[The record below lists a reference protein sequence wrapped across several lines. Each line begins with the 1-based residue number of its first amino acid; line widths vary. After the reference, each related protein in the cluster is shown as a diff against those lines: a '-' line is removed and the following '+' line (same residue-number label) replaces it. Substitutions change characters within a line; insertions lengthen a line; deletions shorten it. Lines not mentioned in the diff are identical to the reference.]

1 MILPQ
6 LTHYC
11 PTTLRLIDHM
21 GGLVAQTIDILPPEA
36 DQVLISVN
44 PKAGRRA
51 ASDRARQLA
60 ELLKRHGFAVD
71 VSTDLGDLCDRANQW
86 HAEGRLRALVGVGG
100 DGTAAELVNRT
111 DPGVPITLL
120 AAGTANL
127 IAKHFHLGDAPEKL
141 RDTIVAGNLLKLDA
155 GLASGR
161 LFLIMVG
168 CGFDADVVRQ
178 VHASREQQS
187 ARRGHFGYLS
197 YLKPLLNSIRCYQY
211 PELLVY
217 WDESDHGAAD
227 EWSEPLAAR
236 WAFVFNL
243 PCYGW
248 GLPLAP
254 EAVGTDGLLDLC
266 TFGSGSLASGLRY
279 LAAAQ
284 FGGRHQRMADC
295 RIRRARRFRITAEE
309 PVPYQLDGDFGGY
322 LPLDVEVLPE
332 RVSLVVPPRSN
343 TP

>member
-1 MILPQ
+1 
-6 LTHYC
+6 
-11 PTTLRLIDHM
+11 
-21 GGLVAQTIDILPPEA
+21 VAQPVDILPPEA
-36 DQVLISVN
+36 NQVLISAN
-44 PKAGRRA
+44 PKAGRSA
-51 ASDRARQLA
+51 ALDRAGQLA
-60 ELLKRHGFAVD
+60 ELLEKHGFAVD
-71 VSTDLGDLCDRANQW
+71 LSTDLGEICKRANRL

-111 DPGVPITLL
+111 DPGVPITFL

-127 IAKHFHLGDAPEKL
+127 ISKHFHLGHSPERI
-141 RDTIVAGNLLKLDA
+141 RDTIVAGRVLKLDA
-155 GLASGR
+155 GSASGR

-178 VHASREQQS
+178 VHASRERH
-187 ARRGHFGYLS
+187 AAKRGRFGYLN
-197 YLKPLLNSIRCYQY
+197 YLGPLLRSIRGYQY
-211 PELLVY
+211 PEILVY
-217 WDESDHGAAD
+217 WDVSGQSAAD
-227 EWSEPLAAR
+227 AWSEPLAAR

-266 TFGSGSLASGLRY
+266 SFVGGSLASGLRY
-279 LAAAQ
+279 LLAAE

-295 RIRRARRFRITAEE
+295 RIRRAHRFRITAEE
-309 PVPYQLDGDFGGY
+309 AVPYQLDGDFGGY

-332 RVSLVVPPRSN
+332 RVTLVVPPPKVERGK
-343 TP
+343 